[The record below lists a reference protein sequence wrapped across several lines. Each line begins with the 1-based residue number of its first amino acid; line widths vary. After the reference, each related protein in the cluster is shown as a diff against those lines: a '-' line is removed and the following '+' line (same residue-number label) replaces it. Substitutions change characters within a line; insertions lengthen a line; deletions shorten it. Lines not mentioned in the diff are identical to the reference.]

1 MRIILT
7 CWGSYGDVFPYLAL
21 ARGLASRGA
30 TPVIATLPYYGDM
43 VTRAGFEF
51 VPVRPDLDPSD
62 YALVARIMDPA
73 RGTEV
78 IVRELVVPH
87 VRTAFDDLRAGLGD
101 ARLIV
106 SHPLTF
112 AGRMVA
118 EVAGLP
124 WLSVALAPSSFFS
137 IYDFPTVPPHLLATR
152 LAGYAR
158 WSSRLV
164 LAAAERATRDWMAPV
179 HELRAELGLPP
190 IGNPLLGDQFS
201 PHGTLALFSRVIA
214 RPQPDWPAHTIQTGF
229 PFYAEDTPLSDEL
242 AAFLDAG
249 DPPIVFTLGTSASG
263 AAGGFYAESLEAMA
277 RIGGRAVLVTG
288 RDPRNRPAGPLPA
301 SIIAVDYAPH
311 RPLFAR
317 ASVIVHHAGIGTL
330 AQALRAGRPMLIV
343 PHAHDQHDNSR
354 RACRLGV
361 AREIDAPKYRA
372 ARVARDLEALR
383 SEPAYAAHARTV
395 AEVVS
400 AERGVDG
407 ACEEMLRK
415 VRSTKYEVRS

>member
-51 VPVRPDLDPSD
+51 VPVRPDLDPTD
-62 YALVARIMDPA
+62 YALIARIMDPA
-73 RGTEV
+73 KGTEI
-78 IVRELVVPH
+78 IVRELVAPH
-87 VRTAFDDLRAGLGD
+87 VRTAFEDLRAGLGD
-101 ARLIV
+101 ARLLV

-112 AGRMVA
+112 ACRMVA

-124 WLSVALAPSSFFS
+124 WVSVALAPSSLFS
-137 IYDFPTVPPHLLATR
+137 IHDFPTVPPHLLATR
-152 LAGYAR
+152 LAGHAR

-164 LAAAERATRDWMAPV
+164 LAAAGLAMRDWMTPV
-179 HELRAELGLPP
+179 HELRAELGLPR
-190 IGNPLLGDQFS
+190 IGNPLLAGQFS

-214 RPQPDWPAHTIQTGF
+214 TPQPDWPAHTTQTGF
-229 PFYAEDTPLSDEL
+229 PFYDEDTPLPDEL

-249 DPPIVFTLGTSASG
+249 DAPIVFTLGTSASG
-263 AAGGFYAESLEAMA
+263 AAGGFYAESLEAVA

-301 SIIAVDYAPH
+301 SVIAVDYAPH
-311 RPLFAR
+311 HALFAR
-317 ASVIVHHAGIGTL
+317 ASVIVHHAGVGTL

-343 PHAHDQHDNSR
+343 PHAHDQHDNAR

-361 AREIDAPKYRA
+361 AREIDARKYRA
-372 ARVARDLEALR
+372 ARVARDLDALR
-383 SEPAYAAHARTV
+383 SEPTYASHARAA
-395 AEVVS
+395 AEII
-400 AERGVDG
+400 ATERGVDA
-407 ACEEMLRK
+407 ACDALLRAAT
-415 VRSTKYEVRS
+415 R